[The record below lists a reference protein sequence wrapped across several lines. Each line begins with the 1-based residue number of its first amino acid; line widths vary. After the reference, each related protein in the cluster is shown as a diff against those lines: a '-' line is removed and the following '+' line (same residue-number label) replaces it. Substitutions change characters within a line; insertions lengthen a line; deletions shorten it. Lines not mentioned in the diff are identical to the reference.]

1 MELAF
6 LGNVFSLSI
15 ILASNAVAVFSG
27 RLGEDGERKA
37 GGNVRPK
44 ADTWLFFGFP
54 ETAQAGHRTLIMIR
68 CCSLADRG
76 RSEWPMLW
84 IVEFRL

>member
-54 ETAQAGHRTLIMIR
+54 RRISGAD
-68 CCSLADRG
+68 LAADAR
-76 RSEWPMLW
+76 RN
-84 IVEFRL
+84 